1 MAEGTSLLRMHTAY
15 TCIVGS
21 NPTVSARKK
30 QKAPARELFP
40 LTPPGDEGAI
50 CMAPAWDSKGC
61 PYLGSPLRIVHLLCA
76 TRTAQR
82 AVGALPIHTCAVK
95 HAPQRLSS
103 RKARRP
109 QSSAQAEPVSQCQT
123 RPPPSAK
130 QGSNKPFQTIWAK
143 KYPRWAGGQ
152 RCYKSK
158 GHPEVDLLSLQWVL
172 FPVCRGLPRED
183 ISVRASHYAQRAL
196 LEDEFRLP

>member
-1 MAEGTSLLRMHTAY
+1 MLALSADGNVGTDWRRGRVAEGTSLLRMHTAY

-82 AVGALPIHTCAVK
+82 AVGALPIHTFAVK
-95 HAPQRLSS
+95 HAPQRPSS

-109 QSSAQAEPVSQCQT
+109 QPCAPARAKRGVRSHLP
-123 RPPPSAK
+123 RPSPCRNVRPD
-130 QGSNKPFQTIWAK
+130 
-143 KYPRWAGGQ
+143 PRYQQ
-152 RCYKSK
+152 RLYATD
-158 GHPEVDLLSLQWVL
+158 HADLLT
-172 FPVCRGLPRED
+172 PRNLN
-183 ISVRASHYAQRAL
+183 SPWQP
-196 LEDEFRLP
+196 RLAICLI

>member
-1 MAEGTSLLRMHTAY
+1 
-15 TCIVGS
+15 
-21 NPTVSARKK
+21 
-30 QKAPARELFP
+30 
-40 LTPPGDEGAI
+40 
-50 CMAPAWDSKGC
+50 MAPAWDSKGC

-82 AVGALPIHTCAVK
+82 AVGALPLHTSAVK
-95 HAPQRLSS
+95 HAPQRPSS

-123 RPPPSAK
+123 RPPAVRAFAVKHAPQRPSSRKARPPQPSAQAEPVSQCQTRPSPSAK

-158 GHPEVDLLSLQWVL
+158 GHPEVDLLSLQWIL

-183 ISVRASHYAQRAL
+183 VSVRASHYAQRAL
-196 LEDEFRLP
+196 LDDEFRLP

>member
-1 MAEGTSLLRMHTAY
+1 MLALSADRNVGVDWRRGRVAEGTSLLRMHMAY
-15 TCIVGS
+15 TRIVGS

-50 CMAPAWDSKGC
+50 CMAPSWDSKGC

-82 AVGALPIHTCAVK
+82 AVGALPIHIFAVK
-95 HAPQRLSS
+95 HAPQRPSS

-109 QSSAQAEPVSQCQT
+109 QPAAQAEPVSQRQT
-123 RPPPSAK
+123 RPPPLDPAAISRACMPHSRGFADVSRSELTSATK
-130 QGSNKPFQTIWAK
+130 ACYSSHLNYTSVSKEAK
-143 KYPRWAGGQ
+143 HVER
-152 RCYKSK
+152 
-158 GHPEVDLLSLQWVL
+158 
-172 FPVCRGLPRED
+172 
-183 ISVRASHYAQRAL
+183 
-196 LEDEFRLP
+196 